1 MASATRATNGP
12 VTFTP
17 SPSRIK
23 LSFPVQSKFCPGFA
37 VGAVVQ
43 EKKSGRIGREIGLA
57 DADQCD
63 HRSIYAKNNLS
74 VGLVRSGIEQDHS
87 TPCRTVWSAW
97 IGLANMASNGHVR
110 SNAVS
115 DKLLG

>member
-37 VGAVVQ
+37 VG
-43 EKKSGRIGREIGLA
+43 A